1 MQKIKKFA
9 KRKFREFSGIEEL
22 EKELKLKNDE
32 IQKILRKIVIIHSNE
47 FNERLAELEDRIKDL
62 ENEVG

>member
-1 MQKIKKFA
+1 MQKIKKFV

-32 IQKILRKIVIIHSNE
+32 IQKVLRKIVIIHSND

-62 ENEVG
+62 ENE